1 MSPETAARWTQILAI
16 GSFLCAVLIAA
27 GAYPPLNGALMVM
40 LDTVDWPVD
49 GATAPLAKE
58 ARLLS
63 AVSGGVFAGFSVM
76 LLLIV
81 APALRR
87 GDAEIRKSSI
97 IALIAWYVIDSTG
110 SVAAGVPGNV
120 AFNTLYL
127 AAVLAPLVF
136 AAKPSRAETGGAVHA
151 RGM

>member
-1 MSPETAARWTQILAI
+1 MSPELAARWTQVLAI
-16 GSFLCAVLIAA
+16 GSFICAVLIAA
-27 GAYPPLNGALMVM
+27 GAYPPLNGSMMVM

-49 GATAPLAKE
+49 GATETLTKE
-58 ARLLS
+58 ARLMS
-63 AVSGGVFAGFSVM
+63 AVGGGVFAGFSVM

-87 GDAEIRKSSI
+87 GDAEIRKSAI

-110 SVAAGVPGNV
+110 SVAAGVAGNV
-120 AFNTLYL
+120 VFNTIYL
-127 AAVLAPLVF
+127 AALLAPLAL
-136 AAKPSRAETGGAVHA
+136 AAKPSRTETGGALQA

>member
-1 MSPETAARWTQILAI
+1 MSPETAARWTQVLAI
-16 GSFLCAVLIAA
+16 LSFLCALLIAA
-27 GAYPPLNGALMVM
+27 GAYPPLNGAIMVM
-40 LDTVDWPVD
+40 LDAVDWPVD
-49 GATAPLAKE
+49 GATATLTQE

-87 GDAEIRKSSI
+87 GDAEIRKSAI
-97 IALIAWYVIDSTG
+97 IALVAWFIIDSTG
-110 SVAAGVPGNV
+110 SIAAGVAGNV
-120 AFNTLYL
+120 VFNTLYL
-127 AAVLAPLVF
+127 AAVLAPLVL
-136 AAKPSRAETGGAVHA
+136 AATPSRDGVGAAVRA

>member
-1 MSPETAARWTQILAI
+1 MSPDLAARWTQIIAI
-16 GSFLCAVLIAA
+16 GSFGCAVLIAA
-27 GAYPPLNGALMVM
+27 GAFPPTNAAMMVM

-49 GATAPLAKE
+49 GEVAALTKE
-58 ARLLS
+58 ARLMS
-63 AVSGGVFAGFSVM
+63 AVGGGVFAGFSVM

-87 GDAEIRKSSI
+87 GDRDIRKSTI
-97 IALIAWYVIDSTG
+97 LALIAWYVIDSAG
-110 SVAAGVPGNV
+110 SIAAGVAGNV
-120 AFNTLYL
+120 AFNTVYL

-136 AAKPSRAETGGAVHA
+136 AATPARVADGAAVRA